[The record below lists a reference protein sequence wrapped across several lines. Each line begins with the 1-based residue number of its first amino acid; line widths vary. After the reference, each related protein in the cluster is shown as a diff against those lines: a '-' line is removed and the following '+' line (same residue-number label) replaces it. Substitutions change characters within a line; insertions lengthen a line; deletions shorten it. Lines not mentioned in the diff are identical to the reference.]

1 MTADIVSFPARPA
14 GEPVRVRRVADV
26 GDIVVICLNAT
37 VGLWAAWPV
46 AVVDDDGVVLGVTS
60 KAGKLFGVDRLNCAA
75 DVLAF
80 RAADH
85 QAEPFAAMRWRTWPD
100 PGEAMLAF
108 IEIAAATGGG
118 DHV

>member
-1 MTADIVSFPARPA
+1 MTAEIVDFPSRPA
-14 GEPVRVRRVADV
+14 GEPVRVRRVAAA
-26 GDIVVICLNAT
+26 GDIVVLCLNAT

-60 KAGKLFGVDRLNCAA
+60 RAGKMLGVDRMNCSP

-85 QAEPFAAMRWRTWPD
+85 DPEAFAALRWRTWMD
-100 PGEAMLAF
+100 QGEAVIAF
-108 IEIAAATGGG
+108 TEIARSP
-118 DHV
+118 DV

>member
-1 MTADIVSFPARPA
+1 MTADIVNFPTRPA
-14 GEPVRVRRVADV
+14 GEPVRVRRVAAK

-60 KAGKLFGVDRLNCAA
+60 RAGKMFGVDRLSCAP

-80 RAADH
+80 RPADH
-85 QAEPFAAMRWRTWPD
+85 EPEGFAALRWRTWGD
-100 PGEAMLAF
+100 PVAAIIAF
-108 IEIAAATGGG
+108 AEIARVA
-118 DHV
+118 DV